1 MAEHTGATAPQA
13 KPHPT
18 AVRRTWVVK
27 SANGAVEI
35 AFSADYFR
43 THERRD
49 GLELAFYNRGAE
61 HDRRVGTVRPGSWHW
76 VGEETAL
83 VEEAGDE

>member
-1 MAEHTGATAPQA
+1 MTSPKPTA
-13 KPHPT
+13 KPGH
-18 AVRRTWVVK
+18 RTWVVK
-27 SANGAVEI
+27 SANGAGEI